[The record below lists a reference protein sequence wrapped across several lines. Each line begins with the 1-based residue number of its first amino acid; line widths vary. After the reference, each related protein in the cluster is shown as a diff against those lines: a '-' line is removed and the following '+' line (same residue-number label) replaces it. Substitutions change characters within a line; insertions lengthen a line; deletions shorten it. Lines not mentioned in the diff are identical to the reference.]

1 MVDEEGDR
9 IGKDGWNGD
18 VVDGIPS
25 RILLGPFSAVV
36 AIAAAVEQRNWSCS
50 LWSRRGS
57 KNKNKKQQL
66 ARIGRGG
73 VGDYWFKLP

>member
-1 MVDEEGDR
+1 VTTKKVTESVKMDEMETSSTGFHR
-9 IGKDGWNGD
+9 R
-18 VVDGIPS
+18 S
-25 RILLGPFSAVV
+25 CSLPFSAVV

-57 KNKNKKQQL
+57 KKKNNNNKQL

-73 VGDYWFKLP
+73 VGDC